1 MIDRGSRLH
10 FRALLCLAI
19 LVTPLLPL
27 AASDPISFSADKV
40 RSIFASGREETLL
53 SGHAWIKTGDI
64 EIRAGEIRLYGNK
77 QRYIESTGTVTIH
90 DAKRQVNLSG
100 DVVFF
105 DRDSEILKVTGN
117 TVMEDFKNDMLVRGG
132 ILESRNKETISI
144 VQVGVRVFK
153 KAIVARSEMLIYRRD
168 EDMVELTG
176 LPFVTKKKDE
186 YRASTITINLKTE
199 EIQLLGRV
207 QGMVQAKN
215 DAPAASPGPSATPA
229 PAASPS
235 PPASQP

>member
-1 MIDRGSRLH
+1 M
-10 FRALLCLAI
+10 
-19 LVTPLLPL
+19 
-27 AASDPISFSADKV
+27 
-40 RSIFASGREETLL
+40 
-53 SGHAWIKTGDI
+53 
-64 EIRAGEIRLYGNK
+64 
-77 QRYIESTGTVTIH
+77 
-90 DAKRQVNLSG
+90 NLSG

-132 ILESRNKETISI
+132 ILESCNKENISI

-153 KAIVARSEMLIYRRD
+153 KDIVARSEMLIYRRD